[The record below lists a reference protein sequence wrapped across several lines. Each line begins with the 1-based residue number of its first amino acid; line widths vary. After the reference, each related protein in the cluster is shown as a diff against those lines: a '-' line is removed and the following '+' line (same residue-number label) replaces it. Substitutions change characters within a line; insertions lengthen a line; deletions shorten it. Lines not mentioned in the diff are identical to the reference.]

1 MTKRFTYT
9 AIITDQQAEGAPES
23 REEREPTSPA
33 QTTLTTPAVRPSP
46 TRFNPTAE
54 TGVIAAVVLSGE
66 GADSSDTQ
74 DASRTTAETQTS
86 PVMPLVEQRAPLSAL
101 IVEDTQE
108 IAEILQITLRR
119 MDMITAHESH
129 VSRAFA
135 RFYDM
140 KPDIVL
146 LDIGLPDGTGW
157 KVLDSIKEHQQQL
170 GEPMP
175 IVIVITGYGD
185 AANRLVGK
193 LHGVY
198 SYLVKPFTTHEVE
211 RIVRRA
217 LSGVVG

>member
-9 AIITDQQAEGAPES
+9 AIITDQQAEGSPQS
-23 REEREPTSPA
+23 REEREPASPS
-33 QTTLTTPAVRPSP
+33 QTTRTTPAVRPVSP
-46 TRFNPTAE
+46 RSNPAAE
-54 TGVIAAVVLSGE
+54 TGVISAVVLPGE
-66 GADSSDTQ
+66 GADDSDTQ
-74 DASRTTAETQTS
+74 DASRTTAETQTA
-86 PVMPLVEQRAPLSAL
+86 PVMPPVEQRTQLSAL

-119 MDMITAHESH
+119 MGMITAHESH

-135 RFYDM
+135 RFYES

-157 KVLDSIKEHQQQL
+157 KVLDSIKEHQQQI
-170 GEPMP
+170 GETMP

-211 RIVRRA
+211 RLVRRA